1 MSGAGGEEEGEGEG
15 RWDEAALKWSRSQRL
30 LAAAAPRGLPARP
43 GAGEEVAQPWRVS
56 RAEALAVGDQ
66 SGFGGDP
73 ATSDCCSRRCLL
85 CDPPPRGWRRQGRP
99 QGLAGPAPSPLRAAV
114 RPGGA
119 GGGRLGLGPVV
130 RAPVPGPG
138 VVLRGG
144 CPEPPPPLRS
154 AAGCSRGEGTW
165 GAGGSPL
172 QRQLVFLRRLECD
185 TKIFLSRRV
194 CVCLSKTRRGVASRR
209 LGGFVIVWNLQKGC
223 WGPKMKCGG
232 GNKDGVCALGA
243 GRAC

>member
-56 RAEALAVGDQ
+56 RAEALAVEDQ

-73 ATSDCCSRRCLL
+73 ATSGCCSRRCLL

-130 RAPVPGPG
+130 RAPV
-138 VVLRGG
+138 RGWFCG
-144 CPEPPPPLRS
+144 AGARSPPRRPAPRRG
-154 AAGCSRGEGTW
+154 AAGERERGVR
-165 GAGGSPL
+165 GAPRCKDSL
-172 QRQLVFLRRLECD
+172 FFFVVWSVTQRYFCRA
-185 TKIFLSRRV
+185 V
-194 CVCLSKTRRGVASRR
+194 CVCVSAK
-209 LGGFVIVWNLQKGC
+209 Q
-223 WGPKMKCGG
+223 GG
-232 GNKDGVCALGA
+232 GWHPEGSVGLLLCGTCKRAVGA
-243 GRAC
+243 QR